1 MPSQILLSDA
11 QRLEFTSVPE
21 TITDEELEYF
31 YSLREEDLQIVN
43 THRGDENRLGF
54 AMTLCCLRHK
64 GWPYSAMASVAP
76 KVISFV
82 AGRIGVPATC
92 ISRYGENKST
102 RYNHLAEICTIYGYR
117 QDNNALPETKKFI
130 EDCSKRINDLVAII
144 KEVIT
149 FSIQHRIIPPRI
161 TSIERMVRDAVNGEE
176 ERVFDMISGLL
187 SSEQKSKLD
196 NLMELGE
203 GRTSG
208 LFDIKEVSGKWN
220 SNAFK
225 EISDKLDTVKSIC
238 IPDKLGDIHP
248 NLLKTLARQTYRFTP
263 FRMKRFSDKKRYA
276 LLAILVHQQK
286 YWLTDMAVEM
296 HDKILM
302 MMESDARKTAS
313 AFMIDKKDEIDR
325 NYRYFHK
332 LGESIYDAL
341 ESGKDIRKVVEGMTT
356 LDELRE
362 KLDSR
367 FTPHESDMTFH
378 EKLLSGYPLLR
389 RYFPLMLKQI
399 TFKAASSSSASLIS
413 ALEIIRKVYERKSPD
428 DIPSSTNLSFIKD
441 DWMQYVRKKDGA
453 INREAFVVATL
464 LELRRQVRSGDVWV
478 EGSYKYSS
486 LDSMLVPA
494 DSFDKSSLGVG
505 EDFESYIKARK
516 MDLGDIF
523 AEIDKDAEEFAKL
536 KRKDHKLHPERL
548 INDVPEGAS
557 SLSADLYSM
566 LPRVTLSE
574 MLFEVNKWTG
584 FTQSFTHMT
593 TRQRPTKKD
602 EPAIMAALSA
612 MGLNIGL
619 QKMAESSDDVS
630 YTNLSTMANWRLYD
644 DTLKRAQATLVN
656 YQHHLPLAKAWGDGS
671 TSSSDGMRV
680 ICGVRSLLASH
691 NPHYGSALGVTIYR
705 HTSDE
710 YSAFYVNV
718 INTNIRDAVHVIDGV
733 LHHESELEI
742 EKHYTDTAGYTE
754 QIFGMS
760 HLLGFMFAPRI
771 RDLSDSILYT
781 IPGVSVSKCLNDV
794 ELRNI
799 NTRIIKEN
807 YDDVLRITYSI
818 KTGYVSCDMVMSRLG
833 SYSRQNSVARA
844 LKEMGRIEK
853 TIFLLKY
860 LSNES
865 LRREILVG
873 LNKGEA
879 MNGLARAL
887 FFGKSG
893 NLREKDLQEQ
903 LQRASCLNIL
913 LNVVVIWNTVYLTR
927 AIEHKRQTSGLDDS
941 LLKHI
946 SPLNWNHI
954 QLYGKYYFNEA
965 SSLENDQYRDLRLPE
980 IDSSEEDR

>member
-21 TITDEELEYF
+21 TITDDELEYF
-31 YSLREEDLQIVN
+31 YSLRDEDIQIVN

-82 AGRIGVPATC
+82 AGQIGAPATC

-102 RYNHLAEICTIYGYR
+102 RYNHLTEICTIYGYR
-117 QDNNALPETKKFI
+117 QDSAWPEIEAFIYECAKKM
-130 EDCSKRINDLVAII
+130 NDLMSII
-144 KEVIT
+144 KEAVRFAIMNK
-149 FSIQHRIIPPRI
+149 IIPQRI
-161 TSIERMVRDAVNGEE
+161 TTLERTVRDAVNKEE
-176 ERVFDMISGLL
+176 ERVFKMIYALL
-187 SSEQKSKLD
+187 SERQKEQLD
-196 NLMELGE
+196 NLMELGDSN
-203 GRTSG
+203 TSG

-220 SNAFK
+220 SRAFK
-225 EISDKLDTVKSIC
+225 QISDKLDSVRAIGL
-238 IPDKLGDIHP
+238 PEKLGDIHP
-248 NLLKTLARQTYRFTP
+248 NLLKILSRQAYRYAP
-263 FRMKRFSDKKRYA
+263 SKLKRFADNKRYA
-276 LLAILVHQQK
+276 LLAMLVHQQTF
-286 YWLTDMAVEM
+286 WLTDMAVDM
-296 HDKILM
+296 NDKILM
-302 MMESDARKTAS
+302 MMESDARKSAS
-313 AFMIDKKDEIDR
+313 AFLVDKKDEIDR

-332 LGESIYDAL
+332 LGESIYDAM
-341 ESGKDIRKVVEGMTT
+341 ESGKDLRRVVEEMTT

-367 FTPHESDMTFH
+367 FTPHEGDMSFH
-378 EKLLSGYPLLR
+378 EKMLSGYNTLR
-389 RYFPLMLKQI
+389 MYVPLMLRQI
-399 TFKAASSSSASLIS
+399 SFRAAGSSSNDLIS
-413 ALEIIRKVYERKSPD
+413 ALDTIRALYDKKGSGAVPAGT
-428 DIPSSTNLSFIKD
+428 PLSFIKE
-441 DWMQYVRKKDGA
+441 DWLPYVLGKDGA
-453 INREAFVVATL
+453 VVKEAFVVATMV
-464 LELRRQVRSGDVWV
+464 ELRRQVRSGDVWV

-486 LDSMLVPA
+486 LDSLLVPA
-494 DSFDKSSLGVG
+494 DSFDKADLGVG
-505 EDFESYIKARK
+505 AEYSSYIKARIQDMK
-516 MDLGDIF
+516 SIF
-523 AEIDKDAEEFAKL
+523 EAIDKDAEDFSKL
-536 KRKDHKLHPERL
+536 KKKDNRLHPERL
-548 INDVPEGAS
+548 ENDVPEGAPK
-557 SLSADLYSM
+557 LSIELYSM

-584 FTQSFTHMT
+584 FVQDFTHMSS
-593 TRQRPTKKD
+593 RQRPTKKD

-619 QKMAESSDDVS
+619 QKMSECSDDVT
-630 YTNLSTMANWRLYD
+630 YTGLSTMANWRLYE

-656 YQHHLPLAKAWGDGS
+656 YQHHLPLARNWGDGT

-691 NPHYGSALGVTIYR
+691 NPHYGSAQGVTMYR

-742 EKHYTDTAGYTE
+742 EKHFTDTAGYTE
-754 QIFGMS
+754 QIFGLS

-771 RDLSDSILYT
+771 RDIADSILYL
-781 IPGVSVSKCLNDV
+781 IPGTHVSQCLTDV
-794 ELRNI
+794 AFRSI
-799 NTRIIKEN
+799 NTKIIEEN
-807 YDDVLRITYSI
+807 YDDVLRIAYSI

-860 LSNES
+860 MSNES

-893 NLREKDLQEQ
+893 NLREKDLQDQ

-913 LNVVVIWNTVYLTR
+913 LNVVVIWNTVYLSR
-927 AIEHKRQTSGLDDS
+927 AIEHKRQTTGLDES
-941 LLKHI
+941 MLKHI

-980 IDSSEEDR
+980 PESPEEER

>member
-21 TITDEELEYF
+21 TITDDELEYF
-31 YSLREEDLQIVN
+31 YSLRDEDIQIVN

-82 AGRIGVPATC
+82 AGQIGAPATC

-102 RYNHLAEICTIYGYR
+102 RYNHLTEICTIYGYR
-117 QDNNALPETKKFI
+117 QDSAWPEIEAFIYECAKKM
-130 EDCSKRINDLVAII
+130 NDLMSII
-144 KEVIT
+144 KEAIRFAT
-149 FSIQHRIIPPRI
+149 INKIIPQRI
-161 TSIERMVRDAVNGEE
+161 TTLERTVRDAVNKEE
-176 ERVFDMISGLL
+176 ERVFKMIYALL
-187 SSEQKSKLD
+187 SERQKEQLD
-196 NLMELGE
+196 NLMELGDSN
-203 GRTSG
+203 TSG

-220 SNAFK
+220 SRAFK
-225 EISDKLDTVKSIC
+225 QISDKLDSVRAIGL
-238 IPDKLGDIHP
+238 PEKLGDIHP
-248 NLLKTLARQTYRFTP
+248 NLLKILSRQAYRYAP
-263 FRMKRFSDKKRYA
+263 SKLKRFADNKRYA
-276 LLAILVHQQK
+276 LLAMLVHQQTF
-286 YWLTDMAVEM
+286 WLTDMAVDM
-296 HDKILM
+296 NDKILM
-302 MMESDARKTAS
+302 MMESDARKSAS
-313 AFMIDKKDEIDR
+313 AFLVDKKDEIDR

-332 LGESIYDAL
+332 LGESIYDAM
-341 ESGKDIRKVVEGMTT
+341 ESGKDLRRVVEEMTT

-367 FTPHESDMTFH
+367 FTPHEGDMSFH
-378 EKLLSGYPLLR
+378 EKMLSGYNTLR
-389 RYFPLMLKQI
+389 MYVPLMLRQI
-399 TFKAASSSSASLIS
+399 SFRAAGSSSNDLIS
-413 ALEIIRKVYERKSPD
+413 ALDTIRALYDKKGSGTVPAGT
-428 DIPSSTNLSFIKD
+428 PLSFIKE
-441 DWMQYVRKKDGA
+441 DWLPYVLGKDGA
-453 INREAFVVATL
+453 VVKEAFVVATMV
-464 LELRRQVRSGDVWV
+464 ELRRQVRSGDVWV

-486 LDSMLVPA
+486 LDSLLVPA
-494 DSFDKSSLGVG
+494 DSFDKADLGVG
-505 EDFESYIKARK
+505 AEYSSYIKARIQDMK
-516 MDLGDIF
+516 SIF
-523 AEIDKDAEEFAKL
+523 EAIDKDAEDFSKL
-536 KRKDHKLHPERL
+536 KKKDNRLHPERL
-548 INDVPEGAS
+548 ENDVPEGAPK
-557 SLSADLYSM
+557 LSIELYSM

-584 FTQSFTHMT
+584 FVQDFTHMSS
-593 TRQRPTKKD
+593 RQRPTKKD

-619 QKMAESSDDVS
+619 QKMSECSDDVT
-630 YTNLSTMANWRLYD
+630 YTGLSTMANWRLYE

-656 YQHHLPLAKAWGDGS
+656 YQHHLPLARNWGDGT

-691 NPHYGSALGVTIYR
+691 NPHYGSAQGVTMYR

-742 EKHYTDTAGYTE
+742 EKHFTDTAGYTE
-754 QIFGMS
+754 QIFGLS

-771 RDLSDSILYT
+771 RDIADSILYL
-781 IPGVSVSKCLNDV
+781 IPGTYVSQCLTDV
-794 ELRNI
+794 AFRSI
-799 NTRIIKEN
+799 NTKIIEEN
-807 YDDVLRITYSI
+807 YDDVLRIAYSI

-860 LSNES
+860 MSNES

-893 NLREKDLQEQ
+893 NLREKDLQDQ

-913 LNVVVIWNTVYLTR
+913 LNVVVIWNTVYLSR
-927 AIEHKRQTSGLDDS
+927 AIEHKRQTTGLDES
-941 LLKHI
+941 MLKHI

-980 IDSSEEDR
+980 PESPEEER